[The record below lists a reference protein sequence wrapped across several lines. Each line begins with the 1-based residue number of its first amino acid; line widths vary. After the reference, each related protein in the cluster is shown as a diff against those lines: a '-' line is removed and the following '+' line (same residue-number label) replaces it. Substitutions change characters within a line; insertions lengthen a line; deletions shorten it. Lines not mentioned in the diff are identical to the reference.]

1 MSAIGK
7 MNAAGD
13 CKAIKLLSLKR
24 FSVALIRNKNGTSL
38 VFKTKNNIVLKY
50 LLARAVGVAVGRR

>member
-38 VFKTKNNIVLKY
+38 VFKKKRITVTG
-50 LLARAVGVAVGRR
+50 AVSY